1 MRVVSHT
8 RAESRGAHSTLH
20 RYRRLHVQ
28 ALPRLLS
35 FAPTKRDMMLDVRSA
50 RFSASRK
57 PRPPN
62 AAVDEK
68 LGDHESLR
76 NNTDD
81 EMPDSEAHE
90 HAVVRLYQINGSGEA
105 AHLLRPALPLMSRIR
120 CNVIPRHVGAPLRST
135 NGCVAF
141 ATTP

>member
-1 MRVVSHT
+1 MR
-8 RAESRGAHSTLH
+8 TLH

-81 EMPDSEAHE
+81 EMPDSDVYE
-90 HAVVRLYQINGSGEA
+90 HAVVCLYQINGSGD
-105 AHLLRPALPLMSRIR
+105 LLLMSRIR

-141 ATTP
+141 ATAP